1 MKFID
6 VLFCDDIRVEI
17 NNKVS
22 LMGLYNDR
30 IVFRSHEKAKFE
42 WPIKMDLAM
51 LVRLNI
57 SNSEKKPISF
67 AFECF
72 SNDKSIV
79 KIDGNTDLSSF
90 DGSVFCLILSTKNI
104 ELNPGD
110 FGYSIKVYDENTEHL
125 SLINKKALK
134 VLSE

>member
-30 IVFRSHEKAKFE
+30 IVFRSHEKTKFE
-42 WPIKMDLAM
+42 WPIKKDLAM

-57 SNSEKKPISF
+57 SDNEKKPISF

-79 KIDGNTDLSSF
+79 KIDGNTDLSNF
-90 DGSVFCLILSTKNI
+90 EGSVFCLILSTKNI

-110 FGYSIKVYDENTEHL
+110 FGYSVKVYDEKAEHL